1 MNRCRYK
8 GFEGDQINV
17 SLAVIAWNTKK
28 WIRLEKDRQNKTRG
42 GRSVPKAA

>member
-1 MNRCRYK
+1 MDRSRYK

-28 WIRLEKDRQNKTRG
+28 WIRLDKARQKKKQERG
-42 GRSVPKAA
+42 AMLSTA

>member
-1 MNRCRYK
+1 MDRSRYK

-28 WIRLEKDRQNKTRG
+28 WNKTMV
-42 GRSVPKAA
+42 SMT